1 MKIGFIGYGSMA
13 DALAG
18 KWRNKHAVLVGGR
31 DHAKAAALAAK
42 HGAESGDGAAA
53 ARFGEV
59 VVLATPADAALDAVA
74 AAGGPDAFAG
84 KVVLDINNPLD
95 TQTFR
100 TTLPGG
106 GSLTEVLAEALPGA
120 HLAKAFNMCQ
130 AKVWARDDMTFDG
143 RTLVTLFTADDPSAI
158 AHTAELIRDVGSEP
172 LHLGG
177 NAHAAQLEAAAAM
190 VIKFL
195 FAGRDPLTVLNFI
208 QPEVKPVA

>member
-18 KWRNKHAVLVGGR
+18 KWRSKHALMVGGR
-31 DHAKAAALAAK
+31 DPAKAAALAAK
-42 HGAESGDGAAA
+42 HGAEAGDGAEAV
-53 ARFGEV
+53 RFGEV
-59 VVLATPADAALDAVA
+59 VVLATPAEAALGAIA
-74 AAGGPDAFAG
+74 AAGGAGAFAG

-95 TQTFR
+95 VETFR
-100 TTLPGG
+100 TTMPGG
-106 GSLTEVLAEALPGA
+106 GSLTEALAEALPGA

-130 AKVWARDDMTFDG
+130 AKVWAREAMTFDG
-143 RTLVTLFTADDPSAI
+143 RTLVTLFTADHPAAI
-158 AHTAELIRDVGSEP
+158 ERTAELIRDVGSEP

-177 NAHAAQLEAAAAM
+177 NAHAGQLEAAAAM